1 VDRISLYIIPL
12 KGEMVRT
19 ADLLVLKRKIE
30 GQSKICGTLLSK
42 SSGKTRIDIFEQF
55 TSTEDAGNFVER
67 FNRMFDPYQGE
78 YKSEFMGGAYFSW
91 QVEGEH
97 AKSQLWG
104 FIFAISIICVL
115 FLFLYGTRA
124 GIMAAAEN
132 CWPILAVVALV
143 NLIGMKFN
151 FVTILIANLII
162 GLAVEDTI
170 YLMNRYRKLKAE
182 GLSSKDAFSQSA
194 VALGNSSVFS
204 SIIMAVG
211 FSLLMLSLFNP
222 TFQLGLL
229 STFAI
234 IVALFADL
242 IILPLLLY
250 FFDY

>member
-1 VDRISLYIIPL
+1 
-12 KGEMVRT
+12 
-19 ADLLVLKRKIE
+19 
-30 GQSKICGTLLSK
+30 
-42 SSGKTRIDIFEQF
+42 
-55 TSTEDAGNFVER
+55 
-67 FNRMFDPYQGE
+67 
-78 YKSEFMGGAYFSW
+78 
-91 QVEGEH
+91 
-97 AKSQLWG
+97 
-104 FIFAISIICVL
+104 
-115 FLFLYGTRA
+115 
-124 GIMAAAEN
+124 
-132 CWPILAVVALV
+132 
-143 NLIGMKFN
+143 MKFN